1 MLENNFCF
9 LRRIPSF
16 LGVLFYS
23 FIFPFPT
30 YTYTQAWLCKEKNSY
45 SISGVEFVKKENK
58 QKEKIK
64 TYPKKF
70 LEKKA
75 RDLKI
80 FEVLYD
86 KKGSG
91 SINGSPFLIMT
102 GNLIEKGKS
111 NFETTTTK
119 NADKE
124 IIQEKHNLSI
134 KNALVPITFYSTSV
148 YLEDT
153 VGQKDGFFNKDFFE
167 KNTITTYKE
176 FFTIEDILSDTP
188 KFSLMKISNIDVLNS
203 IIDSN
208 DNETYTLDLSELIQ
222 LSKGKCV
229 VKSRK

>member
-9 LRRIPSF
+9 LRRISSF
-16 LGVLFYS
+16 LGVCFYS

-30 YTYTQAWLCKEKNSY
+30 YTYTQEWECKEKNSY
-45 SISGVEFVKKENK
+45 SISAVEFVKQENK

-64 TYPKKF
+64 NYPKKF
-70 LEKKA
+70 LEEKA

-86 KKGSG
+86 EKGG
-91 SINGSPFLIMT
+91 GIINGSPFLIMI
-102 GNLIEKGKS
+102 GNLEEEGKS
-111 NFETTTTK
+111 SAEITTTK
-119 NADKE
+119 NADNE
-124 IIQEKHNLSI
+124 IIEEKSTYLT
-134 KNALVPITFYSTSV
+134 KNSQVPITFYSISEN
-148 YLEDT
+148 LEET
-153 VGQKDGFFNKDFFE
+153 VGQNNGFFNKNFE
-167 KNTITTYKE
+167 EYTIATYKE
-176 FFTIEDILSDTP
+176 FFTIWDILSDTP
-188 KFSLMKISNIDVLNS
+188 EFSLMKISNIDVSNS